1 MNTDRIDKKGTHWW
15 SFLDIH
21 PKNKIFLF
29 DSFGSSRLK
38 EFIIE
43 GDKNKIDKVM
53 LDLKKTKK

>member
-1 MNTDRIDKKGTHWW
+1 MYTDRIDKKDTHWW

-21 PKNKIFLF
+21 SKNKIFLF
-29 DSFGSSRLK
+29 DSSGFSRLK

-43 GDKNKIDKVM
+43 DDKNKINKIM